1 MTNGLKMLIVA
12 DGLEAAA
19 QIIKEYIDN
28 QTVTVEDF
36 TGATTLAG
44 GASGLV
50 PAPSAGDGARYLS
63 AGGDWQP
70 LILGTTPSTVEG
82 AMWLGV
88 SS

>member
-19 QIIKEYIDN
+19 QIIKAYIDN

-44 GASGLV
+44 GLSGLV
-50 PAPSAGDGARYLS
+50 PAPAAGGNERFLSADGA
-63 AGGDWQP
+63 WQP
-70 LILGTTPSTVEG
+70 LILGDTSSTVEG
-82 AMWLGV
+82 ALWLEVV
-88 SS
+88 S

>member
-19 QIIKEYIDN
+19 QTIKEYIDN
-28 QTVTVEDF
+28 QTVEDF

-50 PAPSAGDGARYLS
+50 PAPVAGDGARYLS
-63 AGGDWQP
+63 AGGDWLP
-70 LILGTTPSTVEG
+70 LLLGSTASTLEG
-82 AMWLGV
+82 ALWLGV
-88 SS
+88 TS

>member
-19 QIIKEYIDN
+19 QTIKAYIDN
-28 QTVTVEDF
+28 QTVEVADF
-36 TGATTLAG
+36 TGATTLTG

-50 PAPSAGDGARYLS
+50 PAPPAGDNARYLNA
-63 AGGDWQP
+63 AGNWSP
-70 LILGTTPSTVEG
+70 LVLGTTASTVEG